1 MASLYDGLKKN
12 NPKAADASTVPK
24 GSGSVNDSPTRDT
37 VGKGTSLGGR
47 EA

>member
-1 MASLYDGLKKN
+1 MSSLYEGLTTK

-24 GSGSVNDSPTRDT
+24 GGNVNQDTTRST
-37 VGKGTSLGGR
+37 TAKGTAPGGR